1 MEHFFWLSEQDPIT
15 YHLHLFFPLEENVG
29 KQIEWRVEAS
39 LTLCTQLR
47 GSSTL
52 CSLLLGLLC
61 IYPLHQPSITMVMQI
76 ASFVSHSQVLN
87 SPLADR
93 ESLGT
98 KFRCIYYIWTGVPG
112 LFNDPSNSFCELC
125 WSHTLMQGM
134 QRVLLPPCS
143 YSTFRIYWYVKSVVL
158 VYSTSGYYPFKLA
171 SLSSDESSC
180 MCRKK

>member
-1 MEHFFWLSEQDPIT
+1 MFERLHANFGIMEHFFWLSEQDPIT

-125 WSHTLMQGM
+125 WSHTLNEN
-134 QRVLLPPCS
+134 
-143 YSTFRIYWYVKSVVL
+143 K
-158 VYSTSGYYPFKLA
+158 A
-171 SLSSDESSC
+171 
-180 MCRKK
+180 CRGCYFHHALIQHSEYTGT